1 MSTRVIQ
8 KIIQFI
14 HLVLHRGFGSF
25 TSNPYIFKINNIV
38 PRCSGTFIKR
48 CKNVRIIGITASTAL
63 VLLTLASVFPIT
75 KTADDAEGTAGVVEV
90 PTLTMVTGQENASV
104 DVTPTSATGT
114 FATSA
119 TADEAKFTV
128 QTDNYTGYTLTIKAN
143 DNAGQLINST
153 TGDTLDSITAATD
166 QSTFTTG
173 SAATYN
179 NKWGYKPSKFN
190 STANTN
196 YLPAPTTTA
205 SVLDKTTIANP
216 TANTYTIALGAR
228 VDYTK
233 PVGTY
238 SSTYTLTAVANPVA
252 YHISYYDGVNTAVI
266 GNQQSETS
274 TASITVNP
282 TYTSGS
288 APTRSTYTFKSWC
301 LGTVNSTTT
310 YNTSTKTYSNQA
322 TVCTG
327 TEYAT
332 GATMLLDPTV
342 DNTNIKLYAVWTPT
356 TFDQAYAAASKTKN
370 ATTNHYQ
377 MQDINS
383 TICSAVTIN
392 QYGTLTDSR
401 DNQNYT
407 VGKLEDGHCWLADN
421 LNFDA
426 YTNRNSI
433 TTANT
438 NVDATSLTSFKS
450 GNRSAGVRYAT
461 AGIAS
466 SWTTTNSYT
475 QAMIKRDGSCDSSKN
490 SAWQCLSPYQGASY
504 TYNTV
509 IDKYGADPGQNG
521 SGTATT
527 TYNIGPGSYKIGTY
541 YNYCAASAGNY
552 CYDSSGTN
560 VPPTTSKAD
569 YDICPKGWR
578 IPSGGASGEYQALDN
593 ALKAKYPSTY
603 RTSTS
608 PYSMQSMLSTPVS
621 GDYVSGTAW
630 RQGVHGTFW
639 SSNYYSA
646 TGMYRMSVYGT
657 GVSPQ
662 GSTNRNTGYSVRCIA
677 QY

>member
-1 MSTRVIQ
+1 MSARVIQ
-8 KIIQFI
+8 KIIQLI

-90 PTLTMVTGQENASV
+90 PTLTMTTGQENASV

-153 TGDTLDSITAATD
+153 TGDTLDSIAAATD

-179 NKWGYKPSKFN
+179 NKWGYKPNKFN
-190 STANTN
+190 STTNTN

-216 TANTYTIALGAR
+216 TANTYTIALGTR

-301 LGTVNSTTT
+301 LGTVNSSTT
-310 YNTSTKTYSNQA
+310 YNTTTKTYSNPA

-421 LNFDA
+421 LNLDV
-426 YTNRNSI
+426 YTYRNTIS
-433 TTANT
+433 TANT
-438 NVDATSLTSFKS
+438 HITDSTALTRFRS
-450 GNRSAGVRYAT
+450 GGGTASDKYAMTGIVAG
-461 AGIAS
+461 
-466 SWTTTNSYT
+466 WTTSPNYSYSAPL
-475 QAMIKRDGSCDSSKN
+475 QNRNGKCQSSTY
-490 SAWQCLSPYQGASY
+490 QCLSPYQNANY
-504 TYNTV
+504 TYNNV
-509 IDKYGADPGQNG
+509 IDKYGADPGTSG

-541 YNYCAASAGNY
+541 YNYCAASLGSY
-552 CYDSSGTN
+552 CYGNGTSAGSPSGN
-560 VPPTTSKAD
+560 ATT
-569 YDICPKGWR
+569 DICPLNWR
-578 IPSGGASGEYQALDN
+578 LPSGGASGEYQALDTV
-593 ALKAKYPSTY
+593 LQTKYPSTY

-608 PYSMQSMLSTPVS
+608 PFSMQTMLSTPVS
-621 GDYVSGTAW
+621 GGYDSGTAYRQGVFGYFWSSTSNSSTAMYNMLVSGT
-630 RQGVHGTFW
+630 GVL
-639 SSNYYSA
+639 
-646 TGMYRMSVYGT
+646 
-657 GVSPQ
+657 PQ
-662 GSTNRNTGYSVRCIA
+662 SLNHRNGGRSVRCIA

>member
-1 MSTRVIQ
+1 MSARVIQ
-8 KIIQFI
+8 KIIQLI
-14 HLVLHRGFGSF
+14 HLVLHRGLGSF

-90 PTLTMVTGQENASV
+90 PTLTMTTGQENASV

-143 DNAGQLINST
+143 DNAGQLTNST
-153 TGDTLDSITAATD
+153 TGDTLDSIAAATD

-301 LGTVNSTTT
+301 LGTVNSNTT
-310 YNTSTKTYSNQA
+310 YNTTTKTYSNPA

-377 MQDINS
+377 MQDIDS

-421 LNFDA
+421 LNLDV
-426 YTNRNSI
+426 YTYRNTIS
-433 TTANT
+433 TANT
-438 NVDATSLTSFKS
+438 HITDSTALTRFRSGGGTASDKYAMTGIVAGWTTSPNYSYSAPLQ
-450 GNRSAGVRYAT
+450 NRNGSCT
-461 AGIAS
+461 AS
-466 SWTTTNSYT
+466 SY
-475 QAMIKRDGSCDSSKN
+475 
-490 SAWQCLSPYQGASY
+490 QCLSPYKNANY

-509 IDKYGADPGQNG
+509 IDKYGADPGTSG

-541 YNYCAASAGNY
+541 YNYCAASLGSY
-552 CYDSSGTN
+552 CYGNGTSAGSPSGN
-560 VPPTTSKAD
+560 ATT
-569 YDICPKGWR
+569 DICPLNWR
-578 IPSGGASGEYQALDN
+578 MPSGGASGEYQALDT
-593 ALKAKYPSTY
+593 ALQAKYPSTY

-608 PYSMQSMLSTPVS
+608 PFSMQTMLSTPVS
-621 GDYVSGTAW
+621 GYYHSGTAYRQGVYGNFWSSTYNSSTTMYLMYVSGA
-630 RQGVHGTFW
+630 GVGPQ
-639 SSNYYSA
+639 YSLS
-646 TGMYRMSVYGT
+646 RVYGF
-657 GVSPQ
+657 
-662 GSTNRNTGYSVRCIA
+662 SVRCIA

>member
-1 MSTRVIQ
+1 MSARVIQ

-38 PRCSGTFIKR
+38 PRCSGTFIKNKAIR
-48 CKNVRIIGITASTAL
+48 TVGIFASFAL
-63 VLLTLASVFPIT
+63 TLLTVAAVFPIT
-75 KTADDAEGTAGVVEV
+75 HKTDTAEATPGTPEV

-114 FATSA
+114 FAASA

-143 DNAGQLINST
+143 DNAGQLTNST
-153 TGDTLDSITAATD
+153 TGDTLDSIAAATD

-332 GATMLLDPTV
+332 GANMPIDPTV

-421 LNFDA
+421 LNLDV
-426 YTNRNSI
+426 YTYRNTIS
-433 TTANT
+433 TANT
-438 NVDATSLTSFKS
+438 HITDSTALTSFRS
-450 GNRSAGVRYAT
+450 GGGTASDEYAMTGIVAG
-461 AGIAS
+461 
-466 SWTTTNSYT
+466 WTTSPNYSYSAPL
-475 QAMIKRDGSCDSSKN
+475 QNRNGKCQSSTY
-490 SAWQCLSPYQGASY
+490 QCLSPYQNANY
-504 TYNTV
+504 TYNNV
-509 IDKYGADPGQNG
+509 IDKYGADPGSSG

-541 YNYCAASAGNY
+541 YNYCAASLGSY
-552 CYDSSGTN
+552 CYGNGTSTGSPSGN
-560 VPPTTSKAD
+560 ATT
-569 YDICPKGWR
+569 DICPLNWR
-578 IPSGGASGEYQALDN
+578 LPSGGASGEYQALDTV
-593 ALKAKYPSTY
+593 LQTKYPSTY

-608 PYSMQSMLSTPVS
+608 PFSMQTMLSTPVS
-621 GDYVSGTAW
+621 GYYISGTAY
-630 RQGVHGTFW
+630 RQGVYGYFW
-639 SSNYYSA
+639 SSTYNSSTHMYY
-646 TGMYRMSVYGT
+646 MSVLGT
-657 GVSPQ
+657 GVNPQ
-662 GSTNRNTGYSVRCIA
+662 GNDYRNGGRSVRCIA